1 MLYYGDLGYD
11 NDDPYHDKDSDD
23 NGNNNN
29 ADDDY
34 DNMLAGHSCHAE
46 GVEEQGKPKVCEGR
60 VVILV
65 VTAAGEVFFM
75 RGGKAG

>member
-1 MLYYGDLGYD
+1 
-11 NDDPYHDKDSDD
+11 
-23 NGNNNN
+23 
-29 ADDDY
+29 
-34 DNMLAGHSCHAE
+34 MLAGHSCHAE
-46 GVEEQGKPKVCEGR
+46 GVKEQGKPKVCEGR